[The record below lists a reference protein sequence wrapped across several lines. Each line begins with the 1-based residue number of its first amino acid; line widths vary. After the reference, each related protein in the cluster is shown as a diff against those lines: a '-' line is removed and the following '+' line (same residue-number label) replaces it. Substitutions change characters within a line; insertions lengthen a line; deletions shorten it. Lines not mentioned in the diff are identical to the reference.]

1 MKFNYLIFA
10 HDMLMPLSGSQMY
23 KKYAQSITLHVHLLQ
38 GYLQAHI
45 IFLVNIMFLL
55 YFHCFKSTM
64 LHTESRL

>member
-38 GYLQAHI
+38 GYL
-45 IFLVNIMFLL
+45 
-55 YFHCFKSTM
+55 
-64 LHTESRL
+64 